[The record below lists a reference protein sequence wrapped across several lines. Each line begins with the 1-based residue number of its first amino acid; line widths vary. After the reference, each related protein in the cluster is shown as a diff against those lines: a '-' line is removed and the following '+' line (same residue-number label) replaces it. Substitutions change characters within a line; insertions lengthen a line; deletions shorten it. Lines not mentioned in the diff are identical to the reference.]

1 MAGRKL
7 WMSSSLVLA
16 CCGVVAGGDQADKKK
31 EASPVLR
38 FSMQDIDGK
47 DVFLG
52 DYQGDVLLMVNVASK
67 CGLTG
72 QYEGL
77 EALYRKYKDLGLRV
91 LAFPANN
98 FLAQE
103 PGSNK
108 EIKQFCRTKFDVT
121 FDLFAKV
128 SVKGDDKCDLYKY
141 LTDDKRNGSFGGEI
155 RWNFQKFLINRQGA
169 VVARFDPR
177 DAPMSEKVTQ
187 AVEAALKEE
196 PNHRSSPAKGQS

>member
-1 MAGRKL
+1 MAGIKL

-16 CCGVVAGGDQADKKK
+16 CCGIVVGGDQTDKKK
-31 EASPVLR
+31 DASPVLS
-38 FSMQDIDGK
+38 FSMQNIDGK
-47 DVFLG
+47 DLFLG
-52 DYQGDVLLMVNVASK
+52 DLQGDVLLMVNVASE
-67 CGLTG
+67 CGLTP
-72 QYEGL
+72 QYKDL
-77 EALYRKYKDLGLRV
+77 EALYRKYKDQGLRV

-98 FLAQE
+98 FGAQE

-108 EIKQFCRTKFDVT
+108 EIKQFCRTKYDVT

-128 SVKGDDKCDLYKY
+128 SVKGDEKCDLYKY
-141 LTDDKRNGSFGGEI
+141 LTDENRNGSFGGEI

-177 DAPMSEKVTQ
+177 DAPLSEKVVQ